1 MHRGNIRLEGGFNLL
16 TEVTVIVNMLDQLHF
31 ERMQKKPGEP
41 RPPGNQEDTLHQAS
55 ISVRN
60 PFQPSQPPASP
71 ELAAED
77 LPRLVSPELLQLAQ
91 GSRRAAA
98 TRVPLYHRT
107 GSVVL
112 LDDDPDFV
120 DMLSG
125 LLPRGWQVRKFLSP
139 ESCLNHLQQQPP
151 QWEADFWAQQE
162 IVEQG
167 RGGVSL
173 LALLLRYWASTP
185 ARHTLTKVL
194 VLDYLMPGRDGL
206 DTLRDLVDWP
216 GHRVL
221 LTGAFDEWL
230 AVDAF
235 NEGLIDHFVQKQ
247 QPDLRNT
254 LVGMVDAL
262 LARPNARHHQ
272 IWSATLEAEQ
282 LQLLQ
287 RADVARDLH
296 AFLAT
301 SFVEWVVVGR
311 PFGVLG
317 LDGKGHAHWL
327 QLAPDGER
335 EQLAALAL
343 EAGASRDEAAAVL
356 AGTKLANVAMRQSLG
371 MGGTDVLPAL
381 RIGDEPLL
389 AGAVTRIDIHGAA
402 AALNR
407 HWLSAA
413 APGNQSAY

>member
-1 MHRGNIRLEGGFNLL
+1 MMAG
-16 TEVTVIVNMLDQLHF
+16 
-31 ERMQKKPGEP
+31 
-41 RPPGNQEDTLHQAS
+41 
-55 ISVRN
+55 
-60 PFQPSQPPASP
+60 
-71 ELAAED
+71 ED
-77 LPRLVSPELLQLAQ
+77 LPRLASPELLQRATVA
-91 GSRRAAA
+91 RRGGA

-125 LLPRGWQVRKFLSP
+125 VLPRGWQVRKFLSP

-162 IVEQG
+162 IVEQA
-167 RGGVSL
+167 RTGVSL
-173 LALLLRYWASTP
+173 LALLLRYWATTP

-247 QPDLRNT
+247 QPDLHNA
-254 LVGMVDAL
+254 LVGMIEGL
-262 LARPNARHHQ
+262 LARPNPRHHQ
-272 IWSATLEAEQ
+272 IWSATLESEQ
-282 LQLLQ
+282 MQLLQ
-287 RADVARDLH
+287 RADVARDLN
-296 AFLAT
+296 AFLSA
-301 SFVEWVVVGR
+301 SFVEWVVIGK

-317 LDGKGHAHWL
+317 LDGKGHAYWL
-327 QLAPDGER
+327 QLESLA
-335 EQLAALAL
+335 QLDELAEHAL
-343 EAGASRDEAAAVL
+343 EAGAMRDDGAAIR
-356 AGTKLANVAMRQSLG
+356 AGNKLANVAMRQSLG

-381 RIGDEPLL
+381 RIGDQPLL
-389 AGAVTRIDIHGAA
+389 AGALTRIDIHGAA

>member
-1 MHRGNIRLEGGFNLL
+1 VARRGG
-16 TEVTVIVNMLDQLHF
+16 
-31 ERMQKKPGEP
+31 
-41 RPPGNQEDTLHQAS
+41 
-55 ISVRN
+55 
-60 PFQPSQPPASP
+60 
-71 ELAAED
+71 
-77 LPRLVSPELLQLAQ
+77 
-91 GSRRAAA
+91 A

-125 LLPRGWQVRKFLSP
+125 VLPRGWQVRKFLSP

-162 IVEQG
+162 IVEQA
-167 RGGVSL
+167 RTGVSL
-173 LALLLRYWASTP
+173 LALLLRYWATTP

-247 QPDLRNT
+247 QPDLHNA
-254 LVGMVDAL
+254 LVGMIEGL
-262 LARPNARHHQ
+262 LARPNPRHHQ
-272 IWSATLEAEQ
+272 IWSATLESEQ
-282 LQLLQ
+282 MQLLQ
-287 RADVARDLH
+287 RADVARDLN
-296 AFLAT
+296 AFLSA
-301 SFVEWVVVGR
+301 SFVEWVVIGK

-317 LDGKGHAHWL
+317 LDGKGHAYWL
-327 QLAPDGER
+327 QLESLA
-335 EQLAALAL
+335 QLDELAEHAL
-343 EAGASRDEAAAVL
+343 EAGAMRDDGAAIR
-356 AGTKLANVAMRQSLG
+356 AGNKLANVAMRQSLG

-381 RIGDEPLL
+381 RIGDQPLL
-389 AGAVTRIDIHGAA
+389 AGALTRIDIHGAA